1 MKYTVI
7 PTRGIIVFPGHST
20 IVEVGRKISLN
31 AIDLAILQ
39 NDSKLVILSQ
49 KTPLK
54 TGVENS
60 DELFNVGTLV
70 SIKIEKEFP
79 NGAKTISMLG
89 LKRVKVKTVSV
100 SNVLIEADV
109 TIMKDK
115 IAKEENGEQEIV
127 DMISNKLQEMMGTM
141 LPMPKNVLSS
151 LATGITASELADL
164 VSHYIPFDF
173 NLKQTLLETVDLHK
187 RLELVNTLLVSEAQ
201 AKDVDYE
208 IDSSVKKALDEQQRE
223 FLLREKLKAIKQ
235 ELGEL
240 SSKDSDVDE
249 WIEKLKDKK
258 YPKHIKEVLLKEIK
272 RFESMPSISAEAH
285 VSKGY
290 IDWIIKLP
298 WNTFSKD
305 STDLKKSKKIL
316 DKHHFGLE
324 EVKDRIIEHLAV
336 KINTKSNSSPI
347 LTLVGPPGVGKTSLA
362 KSIAESI
369 GREMIKVS
377 LGGVKDESEIRGHR
391 RTYVGA
397 MPGKI
402 IQAINKAKT
411 SNPIILLDEIDKMAS
426 DYKGDPTSA
435 MLEVLDPEQ
444 NKKFQ
449 DNYLEVEYDLSNVM
463 FFATANYIEQIPGPL
478 LDRVELITLNQYTTE
493 EKVEIANRHI
503 IPSVIKENGLA
514 KSNFKISGDVI
525 EYVVNKYT
533 REAGVRGLKRELS
546 KLARKIVVLKL
557 KGEVKGSYTL
567 TKQKVKTLLGKE
579 KVTKE
584 VLKGKAEIGLTNGMY
599 YSPSGGGI
607 LPIEVKTY
615 PSKAGKT
622 VLTGSIKDVMK
633 ESLNIAVAYVR
644 ANAKTYG
651 VDFDFEKNTIQVHVP
666 EGATPKD
673 GPSAGIAFTTAVLSA
688 LTNKKVKRTIA
699 LTGEITL
706 RGKVLEIGGL
716 KEKTVGAVEA
726 GIKTIFIPEANRKDI
741 PELSKKVAELAEIIP
756 VSTYEEVY
764 KNIFA

>member
-7 PTRGIIVFPGHST
+7 PTRGVIVFPGHST
-20 IVEVGRKISLN
+20 LIEVGRKISLN
-31 AIDLAILQ
+31 AIDLAVLQ

-49 KTPLK
+49 KSPLK
-54 TGVENS
+54 PEVDSKEEIFQT
-60 DELFNVGTLV
+60 GTLV
-70 SIKIEKEFP
+70 SIKIEKEYP
-79 NGAKTISMLG
+79 NGAKSISLYG
-89 LKRVKVKTVSV
+89 LKRVKVKTIDVSKT
-100 SNVLIEADV
+100 LIEAEV
-109 TIMKDK
+109 TAVRETK
-115 IAKEENGEQEIV
+115 KETGNEQEVV
-127 DMISNKLQEMMGTM
+127 DMISDKLQEMMGTM
-141 LPMPKNVLSS
+141 LPMPKDVLSS
-151 LATGITASELADL
+151 LATGITASELTDL
-164 VSHYIPFDF
+164 VAHYVPFNF
-173 NLKQTLLETVDLHK
+173 VQKQQILETINLFD
-187 RLELVNTLLVSEAQ
+187 RLELVNAMLRAQAQ
-201 AKDVDYE
+201 AKEVDFQ
-208 IDSSVKKALDEQQRE
+208 IDSNVKKTLDDQQRE
-223 FLLREKLKAIKQ
+223 FLLREKLKAIKE

-249 WIEKLKDKK
+249 WVEKLKSKK
-258 YPKHIKEVLLKEIK
+258 YPEHIKEVLLKEIK

-290 IDWIIKLP
+290 IDWLIKLP
-298 WNTFSKD
+298 WNTYSTDSKD
-305 STDLKKSKKIL
+305 LAKAKRVL
-316 DKHHFGLE
+316 DSNHFGLK

-336 KINTKSNSSPI
+336 KMNTNSNSSPI

-362 KSIAESI
+362 KSIADSI

-397 MPGKI
+397 LPGKI

-463 FFATANYIEQIPGPL
+463 FFATANYIEQIPTPL
-478 LDRVELITLNQYTTE
+478 LDRVELITLSQYTTE
-493 EKVEIANRHI
+493 EKVEIATKHI
-503 IPSVIKENGLA
+503 IPVVIKENGLS
-514 KSNFKISGDVI
+514 KSNFKITSDVI
-525 EYVVNKYT
+525 NYVIDKYT
-533 REAGVRGLKRELS
+533 MEAGVRGLKRELS
-546 KLARKIVVLKL
+546 KLARKIVVMKL
-557 KGEVKGSYTL
+557 NGTVKGAYSI
-567 TKQKVKTLLGKE
+567 TKAKAKELLGKE

-584 VLKGKAEIGLTNGMY
+584 ILKGKAEVGLVNGMY
-599 YSPSGGGI
+599 YSSVGGGA

-615 PSKAGKT
+615 PSKNGGT

-633 ESLNIAVAYVR
+633 ESLNIAIAYIR
-644 ANAKTYG
+644 GNASKFG
-651 VDFDFEKNTIQVHVP
+651 VDFNFEKNTIQVHVP

-673 GPSAGIAFTTAVLSA
+673 GPSAGTAFTTAVLSA
-688 LTNKKVKRTIA
+688 LTNKKIKRTVA

-706 RGKVLEIGGL
+706 RGKVLAIGGL

-726 GIKTIFIPEANRKDI
+726 GVRKIFIPEANKKDI
-741 PELSKKVAELAEIIP
+741 PELAKKVKELAEIIP
-756 VSTYEEVY
+756 VSSYEEIY
-764 KNIFA
+764 KNLFA